1 MKICLVT
8 SSQPSANPRLVK
20 EADAL
25 SEAGYQVHVVAAH
38 RVDWATAS
46 DQTLLAGRNWDYT
59 FIDWRRETQPG
70 LFWKTRA
77 RHYVARAAQASPL
90 GRPFLIEAAVD
101 RITPELK
108 QATAAVRSD
117 LYVAHNPGAL
127 PAAAHAAH
135 THGALLGFD
144 AEDYH
149 SGEFAETDR
158 SSARTLIERLERK
171 FIPQCDYVTAGS
183 NRIGD
188 AYAPLCRSR
197 RPTTILNVFPLAMR
211 PPSFTARGPAGPLT
225 LYWFSQTIGP
235 DRGLEDVVRAMG
247 RLPRGAVQL
256 HLRGRWHSGYDH
268 ELHQVAAA
276 AGVDADAIHSHAP
289 ANPAD
294 MVRLAATYDVGLALE
309 TVRTPNRRIALTNK
323 IFTYLLAG
331 IGTLATRTPAQ
342 GDLAGEFAGAAQ
354 FYAPG
359 DVDGAARILKDW
371 LAEPERLETARRRA
385 WQLGETRYNWDVEKH
400 TYLRVIADVFA
411 LAVRP
416 APRTV
421 KAYIGEQRA

>member
-1 MKICLVT
+1 
-8 SSQPSANPRLVK
+8 
-20 EADAL
+20 
-25 SEAGYQVHVVAAH
+25 
-38 RVDWATAS
+38 
-46 DQTLLAGRNWDYT
+46 
-59 FIDWRRETQPG
+59 
-70 LFWKTRA
+70 
-77 RHYVARAAQASPL
+77 
-90 GRPFLIEAAVD
+90 
-101 RITPELK
+101 
-108 QATAAVRSD
+108 

-268 ELHQVAAA
+268 ELQQVAAA
-276 AGVDADAIHSHAP
+276 AGVDADAIHSHPP

-342 GDLAGEFAGAAQ
+342 GDLAGEFTGAAQ